1 MKPFAR
7 VSKVMAS
14 LSIGIALAGGRAFAD
29 DEKQSRPVAPA
40 TVRSPDA
47 TAVREEAAD
56 PPKIQGLEMLPA
68 GKTNLGVR
76 LPVFEGA
83 RQTMLLKAKELT
95 PIDKDELA
103 MTDVEIR
110 ILNEE
115 GSEDTKI
122 VMLSSRYLVTLG
134 LLSSEEE
141 TTVHGVDYT
150 ITGDTMDFDAKKK
163 YGIMRGHVKMVIRN
177 FNKLKGDTEGGE
189 VLKVN
194 DGSAGAAPEAPGKPA
209 TEKNHETIPQAQDK
223 P

>member
-7 VSKVMAS
+7 VSSLMAGFALVMA
-14 LSIGIALAGGRAFAD
+14 LVCERVFAD
-29 DEKQSRPVAPA
+29 NEKEATPIAPA
-40 TVRSPDA
+40 KPTEA
-47 TAVREEAAD
+47 KGGEEEGANS
-56 PPKIQGLEMLPA
+56 PKIQGLEMLPA

-83 RQTMLLKAKELT
+83 KQTMLLKASEMT
-95 PIDKDELA
+95 PIDKEELD
-103 MTDVEIR
+103 MKGVEIR

-122 VMLSSRYLVTLG
+122 VMSSGRYLVTLG

-141 TTVHGVDYT
+141 TTVQGIDYT

-177 FNKLKGDTEGGE
+177 FNKLKGDMEGDE

-194 DGSAGAAPEAPGKPA
+194 DGSDGAAPEATGKPA
-209 TEKNHETIPQAQDK
+209 TESNNETNPQAQAK